1 MILAHL
7 PFFLHGEGVSTTTR
21 CRSFYGTRRVTIM
34 CVGVKYFSWY
44 GRMLILCG
52 GISDFRFQLK
62 KQPSHHPLLLVKRIV
77 II

>member
-7 PFFLHGEGVSTTTR
+7 PFFLHGEGVFTTSR
-21 CRSFYGTRRVTIM
+21 CRSFYGTRCVTIM

-52 GISDFRFQLK
+52 GISDFRFQLMK
-62 KQPSHHPLLLVKRIV
+62 MTITSHPAFLLKE
-77 II
+77 